1 MEQPLVVAVTVAE
14 RSEDLAAA
22 MSPDELCCCFNDME
36 TCAYGCTP
44 FFGVSGCLNRPTVST
59 FFRSTKRVAHS
70 LLRASL
76 EQRTSLTHTLPC
88 SLLLF
93 SSYAGVLP
101 AVDHHDRTRLPL
113 WSNH

>member
-44 FFGVSGCLNRPTVST
+44 FFSVSALTALDM
-59 FFRSTKRVAHS
+59 FRES
-70 LLRASL
+70 
-76 EQRTSLTHTLPC
+76 RTAC
-88 SLLLF
+88 S
-93 SSYAGVLP
+93 S
-101 AVDHHDRTRLPL
+101 
-113 WSNH
+113 